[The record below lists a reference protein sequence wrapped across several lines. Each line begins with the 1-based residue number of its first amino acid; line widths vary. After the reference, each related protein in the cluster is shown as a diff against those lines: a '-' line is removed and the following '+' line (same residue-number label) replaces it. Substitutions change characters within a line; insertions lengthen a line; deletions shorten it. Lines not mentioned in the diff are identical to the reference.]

1 MQEILAAII
10 AYGREGASLREK
22 FFRQNTETIRD
33 CAFQTA
39 LALAQG
45 KKLLLCGNGGSAADC
60 QHIAGE
66 FINRFL
72 IDRPGLPAIA
82 LTTDTSVITAI
93 GNDSAFEFIFSRQV
107 EALGAPGDV
116 LLAISTSGNSKDV
129 LNAIDAARSKQMAI
143 IGLTGAKGGKMAGL
157 CNWLIEAPSRT
168 TPLIQEMH
176 LACEHMFCQLV
187 DYFLFENPSFLSQ
200 ALNYHND
207 QTTDK

>member
-1 MQEILAAII
+1 MQEILATII

-22 FFRQNTETIRD
+22 FFRQNAEAIRD

-107 EALGAPGDV
+107 EALGSPGDV
-116 LLAISTSGNSKDV
+116 LFAISTSGNSKDV

-207 QTTDK
+207 QAAGK